1 MIQKEVGVATLLFN
15 AATQRGDGWLY
26 TLSGGDLATMA
37 RHATFLRENGFE
49 IGFNDVYPALQTR
62 DEKKR
67 ALQMLYD
74 HWIPGWCCYH
84 RDLVEYGICTEEEY
98 RARLKGETCS

>member
-1 MIQKEVGVATLLFN
+1 MTQKKKIGVETLLIN
-15 AATQRGDGWLY
+15 AVTQCDEGWKY

-37 RHATFLRENGFE
+37 RHATFLRENGFD
-49 IGFNDVYPALQTR
+49 IGFNNVYPALQTH

-74 HWIPGWCCYH
+74 NWVPGWRCYH

-98 RARLKGETCS
+98 RKRARI